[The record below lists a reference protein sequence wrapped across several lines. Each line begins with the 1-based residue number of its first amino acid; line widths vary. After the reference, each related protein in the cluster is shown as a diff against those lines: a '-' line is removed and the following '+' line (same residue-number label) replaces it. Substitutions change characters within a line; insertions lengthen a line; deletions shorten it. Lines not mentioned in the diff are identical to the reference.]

1 MFWRRALLPLCLFC
15 VALLH
20 CDAKRSRHH
29 RDSLASTSSTAA
41 DLSPILD
48 AKKSPSARSAADP
61 AANDGG
67 EMGAAETTE
76 QTDSIPHDELNKGS
90 VFGDYSSGYLAKQN
104 PCLVKYCGKG
114 RECRV
119 GPRGTVACV
128 CQRHCH
134 RHRKPVCGTDGFL
147 YINHCELHRAA
158 CLQGRL
164 IAVDRLA
171 SPPFDCSSPPP
182 AATVD
187 ETTPEPSMPSGWPYR
202 GVNFPK
208 GKPQQVTL
216 ASVPPVEPPP
226 STPQLNFNNYSWS
239 NPSISDRFSTPTADE
254 DENKVET
261 KEQGKSAEDAEC
273 SIQEYEIMKDNL
285 LLYNHAKLMAEDNR
299 SSGKEYL
306 VSIMFSHYDQNND
319 GALER
324 DELDEISE
332 KEHLNQ
338 LAKGCTLG
346 DMLNYDDSDN
356 DGHLNIN
363 EFYMAFSKL
372 YSVSVVSL
380 DKALEVNH
388 LSARVGDNVEIKC
401 DVTGTPPPPIVWR
414 RHGAD
419 LAALVESTAATTVAA
434 DGEIRVFS
442 DGSLYLTRIQL
453 VHAGNYTCHAQR
465 NKDVVQTH
473 VLTVHTIPEVKVT
486 PKIQSRRPGEEA
498 AMFCHVV
505 GEPFPKVEWLKN
517 DEPLKIDVPNKYE
530 IIGNGT
536 ELQIHNI
543 AYADTGAYMCQAT
556 NVGGMTRDISSLVVQ
571 EDPTPTAPN
580 EERRFFSFHD
590 WGVSV
595 YEPTACRLYHQIQAT
610 DIIPG
615 TQEYVCGDKGV
626 NCSWGQAINVANRY
640 VYVTQPKKDRVLVIS
655 KIQMVVVDVVV
666 TDKYPVEL
674 HHVPPLDQVWVLNWR
689 SETNHGIKTIQ
700 IIRDAAQKRK
710 HHTVHPEPIDGQ
722 FDLVK
727 GLFMP
732 PVQDI
737 THTFKYGYVTHTNQR
752 GLFKLDLANM
762 RYIRSID
769 LTPYNCVPREI
780 QFSALYGYVVM
791 ECEEPV
797 TGRSTGQILLD
808 QLTDTVVSYRSG
820 LFGKPRISPDSRM
833 VVTLDRG
840 HQGVTLVVQEVT
852 ENGLKFSFDVKT
864 TLNVSDITFYPSQTT
879 HGYDLYA
886 SASDKE
892 DILFLNLV
900 TGKVEMITGV
910 GKAMQASLAQW
921 DNPNRP
927 IAASG
932 IFGHYMVTPANEA
945 LFVVNG
951 ETRTVNCEIGG
962 LVHPRSVV
970 WVTMQL
976 Q

>member
-1 MFWRRALLPLCLFC
+1 MSWRWAVRWAACLLCAL
-15 VALLH
+15 ALQSG
-20 CDAKRSRHH
+20 DAKQRSRHH
-29 RDSLASTSSTAA
+29 RDSLASTSSTAPH
-41 DLSPILD
+41 LSPPVLTADEPSVLGPVLD
-48 AKKSPSARSAADP
+48 D
-61 AANDGG
+61 D
-67 EMGAAETTE
+67 AEASDHTSRHT
-76 QTDSIPHDELNKGS
+76 PHDHGS
-90 VFGDYSSGYLAKQN
+90 VYGDTSGGSVYLAKQN
-104 PCLVKYCGKG
+104 PCLVKYCGRG
-114 RECRV
+114 RQCVVDV
-119 GPRGTVACV
+119 GGAAGCV

-134 RHRKPVCGTDGFL
+134 RRRKPVCGTDGQL
-147 YINHCELHRAA
+147 YANHCELHRAA
-158 CLQGRL
+158 CLQERA
-164 IAVDRLA
+164 IAVDRVAEPPFRCSGESTSQPPAGPWPHGPNAKAKPATLSSA
-171 SPPFDCSSPPP
+171 SPVQPPP
-182 AATVD
+182 A
-187 ETTPEPSMPSGWPYR
+187 
-202 GVNFPK
+202 
-208 GKPQQVTL
+208 
-216 ASVPPVEPPP
+216 
-226 STPQLNFNNYSWS
+226 TPQLDFKNYSWPYLS
-239 NPSISDRFSTPTADE
+239 SADHVSRSAL
-254 DENKVET
+254 DVERNEGES
-261 KEQGKSAEDAEC
+261 KDQSKLEEAAQC

-324 DELDEISE
+324 EELDQISE

-346 DMLNYDDSDN
+346 DMLSYDDSDN

-372 YSVSVVSL
+372 Y
-380 DKALEVNH
+380 
-388 LSARVGDNVEIKC
+388 
-401 DVTGTPPPPIVWR
+401 
-414 RHGAD
+414 
-419 LAALVESTAATTVAA
+419 
-434 DGEIRVFS
+434 
-442 DGSLYLTRIQL
+442 
-453 VHAGNYTCHAQR
+453 
-465 NKDVVQTH
+465 
-473 VLTVHTIPEVKVT
+473 TIPEVKVT

-517 DEPLKIDVPNKYE
+517 DEPLKIDMPNKYE

-689 SETNHGIKTIQ
+689 SDTNHGIKTIQ

-780 QFSALYGYVVM
+780 QFSALYGFVVM

-820 LFGKPRISPDSRM
+820 LFGRPRISPDSRM

-910 GKAMQASLAQW
+910 GKAMQPSLAQW

>member
-1 MFWRRALLPLCLFC
+1 MRRRPGTWKEARP
-15 VALLH
+15 AH
-20 CDAKRSRHH
+20 EGAGPE
-29 RDSLASTSSTAA
+29 AGAGPTAA
-41 DLSPILD
+41 SAHGAPFGGGLHAEENEAEPGGGGGGGLD
-48 AKKSPSARSAADP
+48 
-61 AANDGG
+61 
-67 EMGAAETTE
+67 
-76 QTDSIPHDELNKGS
+76 HD
-90 VFGDYSSGYLAKQN
+90 
-104 PCLVKYCGKG
+104 
-114 RECRV
+114 
-119 GPRGTVACV
+119 
-128 CQRHCH
+128 
-134 RHRKPVCGTDGFL
+134 
-147 YINHCELHRAA
+147 
-158 CLQGRL
+158 
-164 IAVDRLA
+164 
-171 SPPFDCSSPPP
+171 DC
-182 AATVD
+182 T
-187 ETTPEPSMPSGWPYR
+187 
-202 GVNFPK
+202 
-208 GKPQQVTL
+208 
-216 ASVPPVEPPP
+216 
-226 STPQLNFNNYSWS
+226 
-239 NPSISDRFSTPTADE
+239 
-254 DENKVET
+254 
-261 KEQGKSAEDAEC
+261 
-273 SIQEYEIMKDNL
+273 IQKYEIMKDNL

-306 VSIMFSHYDQNND
+306 VSIMFSHYDQNNN
-319 GALER
+319 GALEKE
-324 DELDEISE
+324 ELEEIAK
-332 KEHLNQ
+332 KEHLNK
-338 LAKGCTLG
+338 LAKGCSLG
-346 DMLNYDDSDN
+346 HMLAYDDTDK
-356 DGHLNIN
+356 DGKLNIN
-363 EFYMAFSKL
+363 EFYVAFSKL

-414 RHGAD
+414 RNEAD
-419 LAALVESTAATTVAA
+419 LAALNEDEV
-434 DGEIRVFS
+434 RVFS

-453 VHAGNYTCHAQR
+453 IHAGNYTCHAQR

-486 PKIQSRRPGEEA
+486 PRIQSRRPGEDA
-498 AMFCHVV
+498 SMFCHVI

-517 DEPLKIDVPNKYE
+517 DESLKMDNGQKYE

-536 ELQIHNI
+536 ELQLHNI
-543 AYADTGAYMCQAT
+543 GYADTGAYMCQAT
-556 NVGGMTRDISSLVVQ
+556 NIGGVTRDISSLVVQ
-571 EDPTPTAPN
+571 EDPTPNARGFNNISAPS

-640 VYVTQPKKDRVLVIS
+640 VYVAQPRKDRVLVIS

-674 HHVPPLDQVWVLNWR
+674 HYVPHLDQVWVLNWR
-689 SETNHGIKTIQ
+689 SEVNEGIKTIQ

-732 PVQDI
+732 PIQDMS
-737 THTFKYGYVTHTNQR
+737 HMFKYGYVTHTNQR
-752 GLFKLDLANM
+752 GIFKLDLANM

-769 LTPYNCVPREI
+769 LAPYNCVPRQI
-780 QFSALYGYVVM
+780 QFSALYGFVIM
-791 ECEEPV
+791 ECEEPI
-797 TGRSTGQILLD
+797 TGRATGQILLD
-808 QLTDTVVSYRSG
+808 YLTDTVLSHKPG
-820 LFGKPRISPDSRM
+820 LFGHPHVSPNSRA
-833 VVTLDRG
+833 VVTLDRARD
-840 HQGVTLVVQEVT
+840 GVTLVVQEVVDS
-852 ENGLKFSFDVKT
+852 GLKFLFDVKT
-864 TLNVSDITFYPSQTT
+864 TLNISDITFYPSQTT

-886 SASDKE
+886 SATDKE

-910 GKAMQASLAQW
+910 GKAMHPSLAQW
-921 DNPNRP
+921 DAPNRP

-962 LVHPRSVV
+962 LVHPRTIV